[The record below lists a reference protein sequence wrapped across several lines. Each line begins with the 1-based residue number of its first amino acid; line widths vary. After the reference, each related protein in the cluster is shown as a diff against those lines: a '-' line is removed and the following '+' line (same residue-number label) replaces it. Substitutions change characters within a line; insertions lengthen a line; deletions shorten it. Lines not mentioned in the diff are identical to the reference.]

1 MNLRRNISRRR
12 MIEGASAAALVTA
25 AAATVPA
32 AMASPEAA
40 SSGPGLPKGNWRI
53 DTHAHYS
60 PDVYN
65 DYLKRY
71 GLLGAITGAYGPW
84 SVERHLAFM
93 DQYRI
98 QASVLSFG
106 DLQVTVGPVDD
117 RRATARAVNDY
128 AYDLVQS
135 RGDRFGIFA
144 VTPMPDLDGS
154 VAEVDR
160 ALGELDLD
168 GICLLTN
175 YKGTY
180 LGDPSLK
187 PLYEILND
195 RGAYVY
201 VHPTGPENNP
211 APKLCFGPDI
221 PAGNNVFE
229 YTFDAT
235 RAMTSLIYNGVLRDY
250 PNIRWH
256 FTHSGGALPFLAYRL
271 ATRHSAFPPFNEVLP
286 EGPLTYLKRMYFDDA
301 QAFTAAQ
308 LQPLSSLVPDSH
320 IMFGSDWPAT
330 RHLYA
335 ADNAETMP
343 FLKGSLPN
351 LNAGDPEPTVEEIY
365 NRRQRIALERTNAL
379 QQFPKLKARIRRAGS
394 R

>member
-1 MNLRRNISRRR
+1 MSLRRNISRRTLL
-12 MIEGASAAALVTA
+12 GTTSVAALAAAVA
-25 AAATVPA
+25 PVPGA
-32 AMASPEAA
+32 AA
-40 SSGPGLPKGNWRI
+40 SSGAAQSGAGLPKDNWRI

-65 DYLKRY
+65 DYLQRY

-84 SVERHLAFM
+84 SVDRHLAFM

-106 DLQVTVGPVDD
+106 DLQVTVGPVAD
-117 RRATARAVNDY
+117 RRTTARAVNDY
-128 AYDLVQS
+128 AYDLVQT
-135 RGDRFGIFA
+135 RGDRFGAFA
-144 VTPMPDLDGS
+144 VTPMPDIEGS
-154 VAEVDR
+154 VAEVNR
-160 ALGELDLD
+160 ALGDLDLD
-168 GICLLTN
+168 GVCLLTN
-175 YKGTY
+175 YGGTY
-180 LGDPSLK
+180 LGDPSLA
-187 PLYEILND
+187 PLYEVLNEH
-195 RGAYVY
+195 GAYVY
-201 VHPTGPENNP
+201 VHPTGPEVNP
-211 APKLCFGPDI
+211 APKLFFGPDI

-235 RAMTSLIYNGVLRDY
+235 RSMTSLIYNGVLRDY

-256 FTHSGGALPFLAYRL
+256 FTHCGGALPFLAYRL

-286 EGPLTYLKRMYFDDA
+286 EGPLTYLSRMYFDDA

-308 LQPLSSLVPDSH
+308 LQPLSSLVPADH

-335 ADNAETMP
+335 ADNVETMP
-343 FLKGSLPN
+343 FLEGQLP
-351 LNAGDPEPTVEEIY
+351 LLRTGDPEPTVDKIY
-365 NRRQRIALERTNAL
+365 SRRQRIALERTNAL
-379 QQFPKLKARIRRAGS
+379 AQFPKLRRRIDRAGS

>member
-40 SSGPGLPKGNWRI
+40 ASGPGLPKGNWRI

-84 SVERHLAFM
+84 SVDRHLAFM

-128 AYDLVQS
+128 AHDLVRT

-144 VTPMPDLDGS
+144 VTPMPDIEGS

-180 LGDPSLK
+180 LGDPSFA

-201 VHPTGPENNP
+201 VHPTGPEVNP

-286 EGPLTYLKRMYFDDA
+286 EGPSSTSSGCTSTTHRRSPPRSCSRCRPLCPPTTSCSAATGRRPATSTRPTTSRRCPSSRAACRFSG
-301 QAFTAAQ
+301 QATPSRPSTRSTAGASGS
-308 LQPLSSLVPDSH
+308 LSSVTTPS
-320 IMFGSDWPAT
+320 GS
-330 RHLYA
+330 
-335 ADNAETMP
+335 
-343 FLKGSLPN
+343 
-351 LNAGDPEPTVEEIY
+351 
-365 NRRQRIALERTNAL
+365 
-379 QQFPKLKARIRRAGS
+379 S
-394 R
+394 RS

>member
-1 MNLRRNISRRR
+1 MNLRRNISRRTL
-12 MIEGASAAALVTA
+12 IGTTSAAAVAAAVTPGA
-25 AAATVPA
+25 AAAAPA
-32 AMASPEAA
+32 GAPT
-40 SSGPGLPKGNWRI
+40 SGPGLPKGNWRI

-65 DYLKRY
+65 DYLQRY
-71 GLLGAITGAYGPW
+71 GVLGAITAAYGPW
-84 SVERHLAFM
+84 SVDRHLAFM

-106 DLQVTVGPVDD
+106 DIQVTLGPVSD
-117 RRATARAVNDY
+117 RRTTARAVNDY
-128 AYDLVQS
+128 AYHLVRT
-135 RGDRFGIFA
+135 RGDRFGAFG
-144 VTPMPDLDGS
+144 VTPMPDIESS

-160 ALGELDLD
+160 ALGDLDLD

-175 YKGTY
+175 YRGSY
-180 LGDPSLK
+180 LGDPSFA
-187 PLYEILND
+187 PLYEVLD
-195 RGAYVY
+195 KHHAYVY
-201 VHPTGPENNP
+201 VHPTGPEVNP
-211 APKLCFGPDI
+211 APKLFFGPDI

-256 FTHSGGALPFLAYRL
+256 FTHCGGALPFLSYRL

-286 EGPLTYLKRMYFDDA
+286 EGPLKYIAQMYFDDA

-308 LQPLSSLVPDSH
+308 LQPLLSLVPADH

-335 ADNAETMP
+335 ADNVKTMP
-343 FLKGSLPN
+343 FLKGKLPV
-351 LNAGDPEPTVEEIY
+351 LRAGDPEPPVDEVY
-365 NRRQRIALERTNAL
+365 HPRQRIALERNNAL
-379 QQFPKLKARIRRAGS
+379 AQFPKLRSRIRRAG
-394 R
+394 

>member
-1 MNLRRNISRRR
+1 M
-12 MIEGASAAALVTA
+12 
-25 AAATVPA
+25 
-32 AMASPEAA
+32 
-40 SSGPGLPKGNWRI
+40 
-53 DTHAHYS
+53 
-60 PDVYN
+60 
-65 DYLKRY
+65 
-71 GLLGAITGAYGPW
+71 
-84 SVERHLAFM
+84 
-93 DQYRI
+93 
-98 QASVLSFG
+98 LSFG

-117 RRATARAVNDY
+117 RRATARAVNDW
-128 AYDLVQS
+128 ARELVQT

-144 VTPMPDLDGS
+144 VTPMPDLEGS
-154 VAEVDR
+154 VAEIDR

-180 LGDPSLK
+180 LGDPSCK

-195 RGAYVY
+195 RHAYVY

-286 EGPLTYLKRMYFDDA
+286 EGPLTYMKRLFFDDA

-308 LQPLSSLVPDSH
+308 LQPLSSRRCHRWCPTVTSCSAAT
-320 IMFGSDWPAT
+320 GRRPAT
-330 RHLYA
+330 STRPTTSRRCPSSRA
-335 ADNAETMP
+335 ACR
-343 FLKGSLPN
+343 FS
-351 LNAGDPEPTVEEIY
+351 
-365 NRRQRIALERTNAL
+365 
-379 QQFPKLKARIRRAGS
+379 RRATPNRPSTRSTAGVSGS
-394 R
+394 HSSGTTPWSSFRS

>member
-40 SSGPGLPKGNWRI
+40 ASDPGLPKGNWRI

-84 SVERHLAFM
+84 SVDRHLAFM

-117 RRATARAVNDY
+117 RRATPRAVNDY
-128 AYDLVQS
+128 ARDLVRT

-144 VTPMPDLDGS
+144 VTPMPDIEGS

-160 ALGELDLD
+160 ALGELDLA
-168 GICLLTN
+168 GICLLT
-175 YKGTY
+175 T
-180 LGDPSLK
+180 
-187 PLYEILND
+187 
-195 RGAYVY
+195 
-201 VHPTGPENNP
+201 
-211 APKLCFGPDI
+211 
-221 PAGNNVFE
+221 
-229 YTFDAT
+229 T
-235 RAMTSLIYNGVLRDY
+235 RAPTWGLGPSHRCMRSSTTGV
-250 PNIRWH
+250 P
-256 FTHSGGALPFLAYRL
+256 
-271 ATRHSAFPPFNEVLP
+271 
-286 EGPLTYLKRMYFDDA
+286 
-301 QAFTAAQ
+301 
-308 LQPLSSLVPDSH
+308 
-320 IMFGSDWPAT
+320 
-330 RHLYA
+330 
-335 ADNAETMP
+335 
-343 FLKGSLPN
+343 
-351 LNAGDPEPTVEEIY
+351 
-365 NRRQRIALERTNAL
+365 
-379 QQFPKLKARIRRAGS
+379 
-394 R
+394 

>member
-1 MNLRRNISRRR
+1 MNPRRNISRRTL
-12 MIEGASAAALVTA
+12 IEATSAAALATA
-25 AAATVPA
+25 VAAPA
-32 AMASPEAA
+32 AAA
-40 SSGPGLPKGNWRI
+40 SSGAAPSGQGLPKGNWRI
-53 DTHAHYS
+53 DTHAHYA

-65 DYLKRY
+65 DYLERY

-84 SVERHLAFM
+84 SVDRHLAFM

-98 QASVLSFG
+98 QASVMSFG
-106 DLQVTVGPVDD
+106 DLQVTVGPVED

-128 AYDLVQS
+128 AHNLVQT

-144 VTPMPDLDGS
+144 VTPMPDIEGA
-154 VAEVDR
+154 VAEVAH
-160 ALGELDLD
+160 ALGELDHD

-175 YKGTY
+175 YQGIY
-180 LGDPSLK
+180 LGDPSFA
-187 PLYEILND
+187 PLYEILNEH
-195 RGAYVY
+195 GAYVY
-201 VHPTGPENNP
+201 VHPTGPEVNP
-211 APKLCFGPDI
+211 APKLNFGPDI

-235 RAMTSLIYNGVLRDY
+235 RSMTSLIYNGVLRDY

-256 FTHSGGALPFLAYRL
+256 FTHCGGALPFLAYRL

-286 EGPLTYLKRMYFDDA
+286 EGPLTYLSRMYFDDA

-308 LQPLSSLVPDSH
+308 LQPLLSLVPADH

-335 ADNAETMP
+335 ADNVETMP
-343 FLKGSLPN
+343 FLKGQLPV
-351 LNAGDPEPTVEEIY
+351 LRAGDPEPPVDEVY
-365 NRRQRIALERTNAL
+365 SRRQRIALERTNAL
-379 QQFPKLKARIRRAGS
+379 AQFPKLQERIHRSGPR
-394 R
+394 

>member
-12 MIEGASAAALVTA
+12 LIEATTA
-25 AAATVPA
+25 AAVATAVAKAPA
-32 AMASPEAA
+32 AAAAPGAA
-40 SSGPGLPKGNWRI
+40 SSGAGLPKGNWRI

-60 PDVYN
+60 PEVYN
-65 DYLKRY
+65 DYLRRH
-71 GLLGAITGAYGPW
+71 GVLGAITAAYGPW
-84 SVERHLAFM
+84 SVDRHLAFM

-106 DLQVTVGPVDD
+106 DIQITLGPVAD

-128 AYDLVQS
+128 AHNLVQA

-144 VTPMPDLDGS
+144 VTPMPDIEGS
-154 VAEVDR
+154 VAEVER
-160 ALGELDLD
+160 ALGDLDLD

-175 YKGTY
+175 YQGRY
-180 LGDPSLK
+180 LGDPAFT
-187 PLYEILND
+187 PLYEVLNE

-201 VHPTGPENNP
+201 VHPTGPEVNP
-211 APKLCFGPDI
+211 APKLLFGPDI

-235 RAMTSLIYNGVLRDY
+235 RSITSLIYNGVLRDY

-256 FTHSGGALPFLAYRL
+256 FTHCGGALPFLSYRL

-286 EGPLTYLKRMYFDDA
+286 EGPLTYISRMYFDDA

-308 LQPLSSLVPDSH
+308 LQPLLSLVPADH

-330 RHLYA
+330 RHLYT
-335 ADNAETMP
+335 ADNVKTMP
-343 FLKGSLPN
+343 FLKGQLP
-351 LNAGDPEPTVEEIY
+351 LPRTGDPEPPVDEVY
-365 NRRQRIALERTNAL
+365 GRRRRIALERDNAL
-379 QQFPKLKARIRRAGS
+379 AQFPKLRARIRRAGP